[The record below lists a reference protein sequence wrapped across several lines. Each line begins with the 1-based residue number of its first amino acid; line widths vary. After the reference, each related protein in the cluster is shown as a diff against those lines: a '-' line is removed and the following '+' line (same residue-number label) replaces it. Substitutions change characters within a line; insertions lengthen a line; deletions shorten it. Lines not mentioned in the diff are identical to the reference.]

1 MAKNQVVA
9 IDIGSAAAKI
19 VHIEKIAGAL
29 HLINAGVISF
39 TDPDNPQHTSEDVRK
54 LWNQLGIK
62 RTFFNKHKIEVG
74 IAIPRGFVSTK
85 RLPNLPP
92 ATTDAQL
99 PTIVEMAAETELPFQ
114 AEESVFTYHDVQ
126 RTPESLSVELVST
139 RRDTVTRYM
148 GFLNET
154 GVTPSAVIPSM
165 LAIATIARNALSNST
180 ARTVIV
186 DIGAERSDFCLMQ
199 GDTLEFSRGFSV
211 SGNQLTRTLMTE
223 TELDAETAEQ
233 EKQHIPAHKAPTRTW
248 TRRFIGELERSII
261 AAEREINDDEP
272 EAIAEIWLCGGGA
285 RVPELAET
293 CQEQLQ
299 IPTRLWNPLDAGTLD
314 TSNAPTQILETYGDA
329 LAVPLGVGLHLL
341 EVEEPVSLLPTE
353 VSVKRVESTRKHQQL
368 ITAGIAGFVLL
379 VLVLCG
385 VTWSRSQKSKET
397 LLDNQIVTF
406 GNLQVNANK
415 QLALEL
421 ILADKLTHQ
430 ISPMDI
436 LHALSSLFK
445 DRTKVAWKTFE
456 VNNLDDLEK
465 TRISFSLQANSH
477 DSINSMDGV
486 LNSSKLF
493 SNVEIGE
500 VTATGDE
507 RRPTFEVKINC
518 RLSREATQM
527 FAQTRYPKPVFETK
541 MIEEEEVDLPPP
553 SINIENLEGI
563 SIENLKDMSIE
574 NLKDMSKEENEK
586 SKQKN

>member
-19 VHIEKIAGAL
+19 VHIEKTSGAL

-39 TDPDNPQHTSEDVRK
+39 TDPDNPQHISEVIRQ
-54 LWNQLGIK
+54 LWNQVGIK

-74 IAIPRGFVSTK
+74 ISIPRGFVSTK

-114 AEESVFTYHDVQ
+114 VEESIFTYHDVQ
-126 RTPESLSVELVST
+126 RTAESLSVELVST
-139 RRDTVTRYM
+139 RRDTVARYM
-148 GFLNET
+148 GHLNEM

-165 LAIATIARNALSNST
+165 LAIATVAGNALSNTT

-186 DIGAERSDFCLMQ
+186 DIGAERSDFCLMR
-199 GDTLEFSRGFSV
+199 GDTLEFSRSFSI
-211 SGNQLTRTLMTE
+211 SGNQLTRTLMME
-223 TELDAETAEQ
+223 TELDTEVAEQ
-233 EKQHIPAHKAPTRTW
+233 EKQHIPAHQTPTRTW
-248 TRRFIGELERSII
+248 TRRFIGELERSIA
-261 AAEREINDDEP
+261 AAEREITDDEP
-272 EAIAEIWLCGGGA
+272 EAIAEIWLCGGGS

-299 IPTRLWNPLDAGTLD
+299 IPAKLWNPLHAGALD
-314 TSNAPTQILETYGDA
+314 TSSTSTQALETYGDT
-329 LAVPLGVGLHLL
+329 LAVPLGVGIHIL
-341 EVEEPVSLLPTE
+341 EAEEFVSLLPTE
-353 VSVKRVESTRKHQQL
+353 VGVKRVESTRKHQQL
-368 ITAGIAGFVLL
+368 IAAGIAGFVLL
-379 VLVLCG
+379 VIVLCG

-397 LLDNQIVTF
+397 LLDNQNATF
-406 GNLQVNANK
+406 ERLKIDANK

-436 LHALSSLFK
+436 LHALSTLFK

-456 VNNLDDLEK
+456 VNNLDDLQK

-477 DSINSMDGV
+477 GSIDSMDGV

-518 RLSREATQM
+518 RLSQEAIQM

-541 MIEEEEVDLPPP
+541 MIEVAEIDISPPP
-553 SINIENLEGI
+553 ENF
-563 SIENLKDMSIE
+563 ENSKE
-574 NLKDMSKEENEK
+574 KEENKE
-586 SKQKN
+586 